1 MNDWTD
7 VRLLREYSERGSE
20 GAFTTLVSRH
30 LAMVYHAALRQ
41 TRQPEL
47 AEEVV
52 QTVFTLLA
60 RKAGRISARTT
71 LSGWLFNSTRFVSTR
86 AVRDEFRRHR
96 REKEAALMNLNSS
109 PPETSEQAERVLP
122 LLDGVLARLSNTDRE
137 ALLMRYFEGKPFL
150 QVAAAMGST
159 EEATR
164 KRVQRA
170 LDKLRGMLGA
180 HGAVLG
186 SATVALVLQATASQ
200 AAPAGL
206 SAAGVS
212 SAALAGAMGA
222 TTLSVL
228 TQTTLEIMKWTQI
241 KIAAAAIAA
250 VLAAGTTAYCVDHNK
265 TFTPVVQGT
274 NAVIP
279 YKTMDDFC
287 QMADSVDQNKLLARA
302 IVTSKRAVPP
312 ADISFTIQSAAKG
325 PIPVGLGTNGEVLNF
340 PHEEELRR
348 ENPPIIANQPKGT
361 LYLFLSARIDMPE
374 GLTFNYHRMG
384 DGIAEVNKLIKTQA
398 GILSPLAPKVRGV
411 IFIFPKS
418 SAGKAKVEFAPAS
431 GRREYTADANG
442 QIKLKLEKTLLAED
456 PEVRLS
462 EKPQQIVLDIK

>member
-1 MNDWTD
+1 
-7 VRLLREYSERGSE
+7 VIV
-20 GAFTTLVSRH
+20 VS
-30 LAMVYHAALRQ
+30 A
-41 TRQPEL
+41 
-47 AEEVV
+47 
-52 QTVFTLLA
+52 
-60 RKAGRISARTT
+60 
-71 LSGWLFNSTRFVSTR
+71 
-86 AVRDEFRRHR
+86 
-96 REKEAALMNLNSS
+96 
-109 PPETSEQAERVLP
+109 
-122 LLDGVLARLSNTDRE
+122 GVL
-137 ALLMRYFEGKPFL
+137 
-150 QVAAAMGST
+150 
-159 EEATR
+159 
-164 KRVQRA
+164 
-170 LDKLRGMLGA
+170 
-180 HGAVLG
+180 
-186 SATVALVLQATASQ
+186 
-200 AAPAGL
+200 
-206 SAAGVS
+206 
-212 SAALAGAMGA
+212 
-222 TTLSVL
+222 
-228 TQTTLEIMKWTQI
+228 
-241 KIAAAAIAA
+241 
-250 VLAAGTTAYCVDHNK
+250 LAAGTTTTLVAEHHQPSYAA
-265 TFTPVVQGT
+265 GT

-442 QIKLKLEKTLLAED
+442 RVKLKLEKALLAED
-456 PEVRLS
+456 LEIRLS
-462 EKPQQIVLDIK
+462 EKPQQVVADIE